1 MFIAEIL
8 NQLKGTNKIDLA
20 NLPSYRD
27 FSIWYGMDQSFL
39 KTQLDYWKNVYE
51 TLPPRLIMPSS
62 KPRTSTLN
70 PYAVSDKQEIDSK
83 LLLQIED
90 LKRKHALTDYM
101 FYMAVFM
108 FI

>member
-1 MFIAEIL
+1 
-8 NQLKGTNKIDLA
+8 
-20 NLPSYRD
+20 
-27 FSIWYGMDQSFL
+27 MDQSFL

-70 PYAVSDKQEIDSK
+70 PYAVSDKQELDSK

-101 FYMAVFM
+101 FYMACFYVYLSNKVACNDIVIASPM
-108 FI
+108 EITLTRSA